1 LPSRWAI
8 ANAVTT
14 HTLLSPEQAKA
25 LQTMKEGKKRAKPA
39 ISLNAILLA
48 GEIAGTGR
56 RLPAE
61 TVRGNVNR
69 TVTANENIV

>member
-1 LPSRWAI
+1 
-8 ANAVTT
+8 
-14 HTLLSPEQAKA
+14 
-25 LQTMKEGKKRAKPA
+25 MKEGKKRAKPA